1 MHYRPIFVVLLAAAV
16 TTPACLNLP
25 IPRAVSGVGVAGSPK
40 ASVVSPRVNGE
51 SPFAGAYFMVDP
63 DSNAGRQYAEWKD
76 SRKADAALLKK
87 IADQSTAAWF
97 GDWTPMIEQ
106 AMSKYVEAHV
116 RIDALPVFVLYNVP
130 NRDCGQY
137 SKGGA
142 ISGDRYKRWIAGVR
156 KGIGTR
162 RAVAVL
168 EPDALGLLDKCLSK
182 EDQEARLELLRYAV
196 HELESTPGTAVY
208 IDAGHDAWQ
217 PAPEMAR
224 RLKLAGIDEASGFAL
239 NTSNYRATESLI
251 AYGTAISA
259 LVGGK
264 HFIIDTGRNG
274 NGPFPASTDSEASW
288 CNPPGRALGVRPTT
302 NTGNPLVDAFLWVKP
317 PGESDGTCNKGPRAG
332 VFWPDYA
339 LGLAKRAK
347 W

>member
-1 MHYRPIFVVLLAAAV
+1 MRSRLIFLLAVLSAA
-16 TTPACLNLP
+16 PACLNLP
-25 IPRAVSGVGVAGSPK
+25 IPRAVPGTGIAGSPK
-40 ASVVSPRVNGE
+40 VSINSPRKKGE
-51 SPFAGAYFMVDP
+51 NPFAGVYFMVDP
-63 DSNAGRQYAEWKD
+63 DSNAGRQVERWKE
-76 SRKADAALLKK
+76 SRPADAALLKK
-87 IADQSTAAWF
+87 IADQPTAAWF
-97 GDWTPMIEQ
+97 GDWTPMIEN
-106 AMSKYVEAHV
+106 AVARYVEAHA

-142 ISGDRYKRWIAGVR
+142 TSGDSYKRWIDGVR

-168 EPDALGLLDKCLSK
+168 EPDALGLLDKCLSPQ
-182 EDQEARLELLRYAV
+182 DQRERLELIRYAV
-196 HELESTPGTAVY
+196 HELESTPGAAVY
-208 IDAGHDAWQ
+208 IDAGHEAWL
-217 PAPEMAR
+217 PAEDIAK

-239 NTSNYRATESLI
+239 NTSNYRATEALI
-251 AYGTAISA
+251 DYGTAVSA

-274 NGPFPASTDSEASW
+274 NGPAEGNPGNESTW
-288 CNPPGRALGVRPTT
+288 CNASGRALGIRPTV
-302 NTGNPLVDAFLWVKP
+302 NTENPLVDAFFWVKP